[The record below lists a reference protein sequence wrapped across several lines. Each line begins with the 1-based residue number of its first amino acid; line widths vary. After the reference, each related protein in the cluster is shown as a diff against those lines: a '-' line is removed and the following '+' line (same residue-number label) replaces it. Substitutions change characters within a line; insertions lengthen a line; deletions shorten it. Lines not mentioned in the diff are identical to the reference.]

1 MEKSKNKRHINLKR
15 KIISE
20 MITELSSEERIIR
33 NEILRTLD
41 ASELKNKF
49 KNMTREEIVNYIEKR
64 IIDER

>member
-1 MEKSKNKRHINLKR
+1 MNKRHINLKR

-33 NEILRTLD
+33 NEVLRILDT
-41 ASELKNKF
+41 SELKNKF
-49 KNMTREEIVNYIEKR
+49 KNMTREEIINYIEKR